1 MTTVAARAEVGARP
15 NQWVVWLG
23 WLISIAPVLVVLMSA
38 RWKLTSDPWYV
49 REWARIGW
57 PMDALPR
64 LGLLQLSFITL
75 YLIPRTSV
83 LGAVLMTGYLGG
95 AIATYVRIGEFYPP
109 LVPLGTALL
118 AWAGIYLREERLRA
132 LLPVRRSAHKRP

>member
-1 MTTVAARAEVGARP
+1 MSTVARAELTARP
-15 NQWVVWLG
+15 NQWMVWLG
-23 WLISIAPVLVVLMSA
+23 WLISLAPVLVVLMSA

-118 AWAGIYLREERLRA
+118 AWAGIYLREPRLRA
-132 LLPVRRSAHKRP
+132 LLPFRRTAGKS